1 MHVLILFSIL
11 VLLLLCRMMHKTME
25 GLTNSE
31 IEAKFTA
38 NDADHTKFRTDITG
52 LTGAVYNIRTDIT
65 GLTGDVYDLS
75 KNTDFAYNLGA
86 FNTYLLYPY
95 LTPGCTTED
104 TDDVCKIDINKLRG
118 ATGPVGSKGDKGD
131 TGERGYRGYRG
142 YSGSCTIG

>member
-38 NDADHTKFRTDITG
+38 NDADHTKF
-52 LTGAVYNIRTDIT
+52 RTDIT